1 MSEKPRQVVKKNH
14 QTVDS
19 AKVKPL
25 KCYSSQMWRKN
36 IIRNAWG
43 GRAMLIKFLF
53 RWISLLNIRS
63 LAVATTKPFCSTWA
77 DFSGVRYAGRWNK
90 KKVQSFPRDCS
101 RFHSKTMIFF
111 RVKGSNFSFCFV
123 PKLKHLETKIA
134 LFCSWKFSIRNNF
147 EAKKAHS
154 WIGSNVE
161 TTFFSRSKWSQLKS
175 LEILQTFYCS
185 PLEQIRLSPG
195 SFN

>member
-1 MSEKPRQVVKKNH
+1 MKRISPEEPSTPCRKSQGRWWKKNH

-101 RFHSKTMIFF
+101 RFHSKTMIFS
-111 RVKGSNFSFCFV
+111 GS
-123 PKLKHLETKIA
+123 
-134 LFCSWKFSIRNNF
+134 R
-147 EAKKAHS
+147 
-154 WIGSNVE
+154 G
-161 TTFFSRSKWSQLKS
+161 
-175 LEILQTFYCS
+175 QTFLFVSCPS
-185 PLEQIRLSPG
+185 LNIWKQKLPCFDRGNFRFEITSRLKKLTAELVQMLKQLFSLAPNDR
-195 SFN
+195 S